1 MMGLYHNLNQYQFPI
16 VQWVVG
22 SNRDSGGEVYYSKT
36 WPVAFNTI
44 FVAVDANIFNSGRGT
59 DADVRGLRNVN
70 NTSFQ
75 YCSQYGTRNILGIG
89 I

>member
-1 MMGLYHNLNQYQFPI
+1 M
-16 VQWVVG
+16 
-22 SNRDSGGEVYYSKT
+22 YYSKT